1 MFKFLLK
8 HLLQPQLGPLHELR
22 AEPEH
27 QNTELQLA
35 QRAIAVEIT
44 LPEHRPKVL
53 IAESLQ
59 AQQSSVPLEALKGYH
74 PSVGVLEQVEAVAE
88 LVDEAVPTELVRHHG
103 EVVVEMLGLLRVFG
117 WLHCCC

>member
-44 LPEHRPKVL
+44 LPEHR
-53 IAESLQ
+53 
-59 AQQSSVPLEALKGYH
+59 VPIN
-74 PSVGVLEQVEAVAE
+74 PSKLPQYPSNSIPNTMK
-88 LVDEAVPTELVRHHG
+88 LS
-103 EVVVEMLGLLRVFG
+103 
-117 WLHCCC
+117 